1 MNIHKKL
8 HNIFSKIEL
17 LLREKAYNNEA
28 YYHIYSNLVLPIRM
42 MCFNPPSRVFGGGSY
57 FQRVHDCMNRFVQE
71 SDKTNSLY
79 VKNLQKEFK
88 RCFLLYNLLPEE
100 YFWYDFAHKSHKERA
115 QFLSDI
121 DRFRYCQKAMSMKAF
136 EELRNKKIFYNLT
149 KAFFKREVCFIED
162 ERDLAVFLD
171 FMRKHESAFIK
182 PMDGTYGANAEI
194 IRSGK
199 DLQGIFYRL
208 QKEGKWIVEGLIV
221 QSEKTAQWNTSSV
234 NTVRIPSFRMES
246 GIIIIQPFIRT
257 GRAGAIID
265 NAGGGGIFAAIDPD
279 TGIIV
284 SEGYSESL
292 NKSFEIHPDSHIKY
306 IGWQLPDWDNLKELA
321 RAIHLSLPDIHKYV
335 GFDFAYTDR
344 GWVLIEGNWGQ
355 FVGQIP
361 TKHGV
366 RNEVKKLLLGGCN

>member
-1 MNIHKKL
+1 MNILNKL
-8 HNIFSKIEL
+8 HTKFSKIEL
-17 LLREKAYNNEA
+17 NLREKAYNNKV

-57 FQRVHDCMNRFVQE
+57 AQRVQDCMSRFVQE
-71 SDKTNSLY
+71 SDKTNSSHI
-79 VKNLQKEFK
+79 KHLQKEFK

-115 QFLSDI
+115 LFLSDT

-136 EELRNKKIFYNLT
+136 AELRDKKFFYNLAKT
-149 KAFFKREVCFIED
+149 YFKRDVCFIES
-162 ERDLAVFLD
+162 EKDLTVFLD
-171 FMRKHESAFIK
+171 FISKHRSAFIK

-199 DLQGIFYRL
+199 DLHNTFYRL
-208 QKEGKWIVEGLIV
+208 LKEGKWIVEEQIV
-221 QSEKTAQWNTSSV
+221 QSEKTAQWNASSV
-234 NTVRIPSFRMES
+234 NTVRIPSFRMKS
-246 GIIIIQPFIRT
+246 GIKIVQPFLRT
-257 GRAGAIID
+257 GRAGEIID

-279 TGIIV
+279 TGIII

-292 NKSFEIHPDSHIKY
+292 NKSFETHPDSHIKY
-306 IGWQLPDWDNLKELA
+306 IGWQLPDWEDLKGLVQ
-321 RAIHLSLPDIHKYV
+321 AIHLSLPDIHKYV

-366 RNEVKKLLLGGCN
+366 RNEVKKLLLGGCY